1 MQIGGYYEN
10 QVKKTWGENIMRAG
24 IITFHCPINYGAI
37 LQAKA
42 LPLVL
47 EDMGIRSE
55 IINYRLPHDILSHT
69 NIYEQS
75 TNYKVVIKNI
85 IKYAHRKDIMV
96 KLQRFEKFY
105 NEYLPVSKK
114 IYRSI
119 DELKNLKEYDF
130 LICGSDQIWKPMN
143 DDYLDEAFF
152 LGFTSNA
159 KKISYAPSFGIDTF
173 PQKLEN
179 QLKILLSDFHAISV
193 RERSGMNILRRI
205 VSKSIK
211 QVLDPTLL
219 INKARW
225 HSLSNMKYVNGIN
238 DYIVVYAL
246 ERNKILNDSV
256 KRLKQMIQLDIYE
269 ISLDGLVR
277 VRNCDHVL
285 YDVGPSEF
293 ISLIENAKLVL
304 TNSFHGTAFS
314 IIFEKPFI
322 SVAHTKSN
330 SRILELLESLNISN
344 RQISSSR
351 LIQKDLLEMRY
362 ENVLEKL
369 EMLKNNSIMFLKNA
383 CGDDNIDQN

>member
-1 MQIGGYYEN
+1 
-10 QVKKTWGENIMRAG
+10 MRAG
-24 IITFHCPINYGAI
+24 IITFHCSINYGAI

-47 EDMGIRSE
+47 EDMGIKSE
-55 IINYRLPHDILSHT
+55 IINYRLPHDIYSHT
-69 NIYEQS
+69 NIYERS
-75 TNYKVVIKNI
+75 MNYKVVIKNL
-85 IKYAHRKDIMV
+85 IKYVHRKDIMV

-114 IYRSI
+114 IYSII
-119 DELKNLKEYDF
+119 DEFKNLKEYDF

-143 DDYLDEAFF
+143 GNYLDEVFF

-173 PQKLEN
+173 PKNLEN
-179 QLKILLSDFHAISV
+179 QLKILLNDFHAISV
-193 RERSGMNILRRI
+193 RERSGMSILTRI
-205 VSKSIK
+205 VSKSVK

-219 INKARW
+219 INKERW
-225 HSLSNMKYVNGIN
+225 HTLGNMKYVNGID

-246 ERNKILNDSV
+246 ERNRILRDSV

-269 ISLDGLVR
+269 ISLDGLAR
-277 VRNCDHVL
+277 VGNCDHVL

-314 IIFEKPFI
+314 IIFEKPFV
-322 SVAHTKSN
+322 SVPHTKSN

-344 RQISSSR
+344 RQITSSK
-351 LIQKDLLEMRY
+351 LLQKEMLEMSFKY
-362 ENVLEKL
+362 VSAKL
-369 EMLKNNSIMFLKNA
+369 EVLKNNSIMFLKNA
-383 CGDDNIDQN
+383 CGDDDIDQY